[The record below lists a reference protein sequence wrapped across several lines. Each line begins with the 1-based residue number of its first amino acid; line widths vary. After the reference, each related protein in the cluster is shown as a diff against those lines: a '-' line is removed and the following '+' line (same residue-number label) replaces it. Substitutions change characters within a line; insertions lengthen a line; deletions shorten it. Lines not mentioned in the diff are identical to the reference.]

1 MNIDIS
7 KLPPNFRIE
16 VTKADLIAFAMVLK
30 GPVNDIPKL
39 DAEKDDIL
47 EFEGALK
54 LTGYAA
60 PTLYAKTAKGEIPHF
75 KKGRKLF
82 FKRSELI
89 KWIEE
94 GRRKTK
100 KDLNELAE
108 SYLKKSKNNS
118 S

>member
-16 VTKADLIAFAMVLK
+16 VTKQDLIAFAMVLK
-30 GPVNDIPKL
+30 GPVSNILTSDVEKEDII
-39 DAEKDDIL
+39 D
-47 EFEGALK
+47 FEGALQ

-60 PTLYAKTAKGEIPHF
+60 PTLYAKTGKGEIPHF

-89 KWIEE
+89 KWIEA
-94 GRRKTK
+94 GRCKTK
-100 KDLNELAE
+100 KDLDDLAKQ
-108 SYLKKSKNNS
+108 YLKNTKR
-118 S
+118 

>member
-7 KLPPNFRIE
+7 KLPPNCRIE

-30 GPVNDIPKL
+30 EPAKGSTRL
-39 DAEKDDIL
+39 GAEDENL
-47 EFEGALK
+47 LVFEGALK

-60 PTLYAKTAKGEIPHF
+60 PTLYAKTAKGEIPHY